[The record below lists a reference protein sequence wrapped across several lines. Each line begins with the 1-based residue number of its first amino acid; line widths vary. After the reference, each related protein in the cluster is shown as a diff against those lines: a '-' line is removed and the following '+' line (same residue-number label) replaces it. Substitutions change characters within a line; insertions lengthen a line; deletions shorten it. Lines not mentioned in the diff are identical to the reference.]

1 MSLSV
6 QGITTL
12 LNNSEGRDKLMKV
25 HQYFARFMLH
35 LLKSG
40 NSEWKT
46 YFDIIMSKR
55 R

>member
-35 LLKSG
+35 ILKDSK
-40 NSEWKT
+40 SDWKG
-46 YFDIIMSKR
+46 YFDIIMSSYR
-55 R
+55 